1 MSVMKL
7 AKAKVLKVAVLQ
19 IRASADCAK
28 NFSLCK
34 NLIVAAA
41 KKGASFLCLPEC
53 FHFIG
58 DGTMKSYD
66 VAETLDIGSPLD
78 ASPTIKKYQKL
89 ARDLSVGLSL
99 GGFPELSTEKGKV
112 FNSHII
118 IAPDGHISSIY
129 RKIHLF
135 DYKSGNLMESSFT
148 TAGDDL
154 VVDTCMGSN
163 IGLSTCYDV
172 RFPEMYTSLRSLGAD
187 ILLVPAAFT
196 VATGRAHWEVLLRA
210 RAIENQCFVLASAQ
224 IGQHNDKRAS
234 FGGSMIIDPWGKVL
248 ARCADCD
255 NKVQINDSDIFDSG
269 VFALA
274 DLDFYDLT
282 EIRKTMPVK
291 KHTRFSAHKIPGP
304 K

>member
-1 MSVMKL
+1 MSGTKSTT
-7 AKAKVLKVAVLQ
+7 VLKVAVLQ
-19 IRASADCAK
+19 FSSSADCEK

-41 KKGASFLCLPEC
+41 NEGASFLCLPEC

-58 DGTMKSYD
+58 DGTIKSYD
-66 VAETLDIGSPLD
+66 VAETLDIDSPLN
-78 ASPTIKKYQKL
+78 ASPTIRKYQKL
-89 ARDLSVGLSL
+89 AQDLSVGLSL

-118 IAPDGHISSIY
+118 IAPDGRISSIY

-154 VVDTCMGSN
+154 VVDTCTGSK

-172 RFPEMYTSLRSLGAD
+172 RFPEMYTSLRSLGANV
-187 ILLVPAAFT
+187 LLVPAAFT

-210 RAIENQCFVLASAQ
+210 RAIENQCFVLAAAQ

-255 NKVQINDSDIFDSG
+255 NKVQKGEREIFNVG

-282 EIRKTMPVK
+282 DIREKMPVK
-291 KHTRFSAHKIPGP
+291 KHTRFSAHKIPEE